1 MLRDLTPT
9 SYFWIFLGLLLLGY
23 GGYNGYYLRNYPFAV
38 GLSFL
43 GIGSI
48 LCGVTN
54 GFADYSPMGRLLFK
68 IGIPILLLGLLATGY
83 SVLKLI

>member
-1 MLRDLTPT
+1 MLRDLTLT
-9 SYFWIFLGLLLLGY
+9 SFFWIFLGFLLFGY
-23 GGYNGYYLRNYPFAV
+23 GGYNGYYWRNYPFAM
-38 GLSFL
+38 GLIFL

-68 IGIPILLLGLLATGY
+68 LGMPILLIGLLLTGY
-83 SVLKLI
+83 SVFKFI